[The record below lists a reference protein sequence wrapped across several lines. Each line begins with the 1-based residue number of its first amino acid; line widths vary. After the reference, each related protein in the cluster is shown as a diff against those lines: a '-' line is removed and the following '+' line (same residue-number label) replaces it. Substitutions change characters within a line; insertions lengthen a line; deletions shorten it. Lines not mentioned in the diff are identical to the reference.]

1 MFGKKDSWKTD
12 IYYHTGEFPRVE
24 AYTVPKLFKLRA
36 EQYADKVFMTRK
48 TFGVWQTYTWQEVY
62 DHVKYFHLGLI
73 KLGLKPEETVCIGGE
88 NEQQFFWAEYATLAA
103 RAKVVCLYPDMTP
116 PEVQYIFENSDT
128 VYFVGQDQEQV
139 DKVLEIRDQVP
150 NLRKIIYWDPRGMWQ
165 YKDPFLVDFEE
176 VEELGKEYARENPDL
191 FESNIDSVQR
201 EDTAVLSYTS
211 GTTGLPKGVIMTHEG
226 LIDTAYRAMMH
237 LPIKPFTEYL
247 SYISPA
253 WATEQMFGITQ
264 GLAGPMVINFPEEPE
279 TVMQNIRELG
289 AEVLVFGPRQWEGLA
304 ALVQARML
312 DAGPI
317 RRLFYRIGM
326 AVGMQVAL
334 ARTEGKKISKI
345 WKLLYPLADLLVL
358 RSLRDNLGLSKA
370 YYTFSG
376 GAAMAPDGF
385 RFFHALGVDLRNGY
399 GATEIGLLTAHMG
412 DKFSLET
419 LGRWYTSHPDF
430 GPPLEYKISEK
441 GELLVRGATGFPGYY
456 KKPEATEE
464 AMAGGWYHTGD
475 AVSMTEDGEMVYLDR
490 VKDLRK
496 LSGGHPF
503 PPQYIETRLRFS
515 PYIKDVI
522 IMGDENKDFVSSMIN
537 IDAENMGRW
546 AEKRAIPYTTF
557 ADLSQNAQVR
567 RIIQEEV
574 EKVNRALDEG
584 SRVKRFVNLP
594 KELDPDEAEL
604 TRTRKL
610 RREFIEERYKDII
623 QAIYDGDDELE
634 SEIPVKYRD
643 GRTAVV
649 KNTTY
654 INTVEQEGPA

>member
-1 MFGKKDSWKTD
+1 LFGKKDSWKTD

-24 AYTVPKLFKLRA
+24 AYTIPKLFKLRA

-48 TFGVWQTYTWQEVY
+48 NFGVWQTYTWREVY
-62 DHVKYFHLGLI
+62 DHVKYFHLGLL

-88 NEQQFFWAEYATLAA
+88 NEQQFFWAEYAALAA
-103 RAKVVCLYPDMTP
+103 RAKVACLYPDMTP
-116 PEVQYIFENSDT
+116 TEIQYILENSDT
-128 VYFVGQDQEQV
+128 VYFVGEDQEQV
-139 DKVLEIRDQVP
+139 DKVLEIRDQIP
-150 NLRKIIYWDPRGMWQ
+150 NLRKIVYWDPRGMWQ
-165 YKDPFLVDFEE
+165 YKDPFLMDFEE
-176 VEELGKEYARENPDL
+176 VEELGKEYARESPDL
-191 FESNIDSVQR
+191 FENNIESVQR
-201 EDTAVLSYTS
+201 QDTAVLSYTS

-226 LIDTAYRAMMH
+226 LMDTAYRAMMH
-237 LPIKPFTEYL
+237 LPIKPFTQYL

-253 WATEQMFGITQ
+253 WATEQFFGITQ

-279 TVMQNIRELG
+279 TVMKNIRELG
-289 AEVLVFGPRQWEGLA
+289 AEVLVFGPRQWEALA
-304 ALVQARML
+304 AFVQARML

-317 RRLFYRIGM
+317 RRFFYKIGM

-345 WKLLYPLADLLVL
+345 WKFLYPIADILVL

-385 RFFHALGVDLRNGY
+385 RFYHALGVDLRNGY
-399 GATEIGLLTAHMG
+399 GTTEIGLLTAHMG
-412 DKFSLET
+412 DKFNLET

-475 AVSMTEDGEMVYLDR
+475 AVTMTEDGEMVYLDR

-522 IMGDENKDFVSSMIN
+522 IMGDEKKEFVSSMIN

-567 RIIQEEV
+567 QIIQEEV

-623 QAIYDGDDELE
+623 QAIYGGDDELE
-634 SEIPVKYRD
+634 SEIPVKFRD

-654 INTVEQEGPA
+654 INTVE

>member
-1 MFGKKDSWKTD
+1 LFQRKKSWQKD
-12 IYYHTGEFPRVE
+12 IYYYTGQFPTVE
-24 AYTVPKLFKLRA
+24 ADTIPKFFKIRA
-36 EQYADKVFMTRK
+36 EQYADRIFMTRK
-48 TFGVWQTYTWQEVY
+48 SLGVWQTYTWREVY
-62 DHVKYFHLGLI
+62 EHVEYFHLGLL
-73 KLGLKPEETVCIGGE
+73 KLGLKPQETVCIGGE
-88 NEQQFFWAEYATLAA
+88 NEQQFFWAEYAALAA

-116 PEVQYIFENSDT
+116 QEIQYILENSDT
-128 VYFVGQDQEQV
+128 TYFVGEDQEQV
-139 DKVLEIRDQVP
+139 DKVLEIKDQVP
-150 NLRKIIYWDPRGMWQ
+150 QLRKIIYWDPRGMWQ
-165 YKDPFLVDFEE
+165 YKDPFLIDFEE
-176 VEELGKEYARENPDL
+176 VQRMGKEYAKDHPDL
-191 FESNIDSVQR
+191 FEKNIEAGQR
-201 EDTAVLSYTS
+201 QDHAVLSYTS
-211 GTTGLPKGVIMTHEG
+211 GTTGLPKGVIMTQEG
-226 LIDTAYRAMMH
+226 LIDTAYRSLMH
-237 LPIKPFTEYL
+237 MPLKPFTQYL

-253 WATEQMFGITQ
+253 WATEQMFGITM
-264 GLAGPMVINFPEEPE
+264 GLIAPMILNFPEEPE

-289 AEVLVFGPRQWEGLA
+289 AEVLVLGPRQWEGLA

-317 RRLFYRIGM
+317 RRLFYSIGM

-334 ARTEGKKISKI
+334 ARTEGKKISPLWRI
-345 WKLLYPLADLLVL
+345 LYPLADLVVL

-370 YYTFSG
+370 YYAFSG

-399 GATEIGLLTAHMG
+399 GTTEIGLLTVHMG
-412 DKFSLET
+412 DKFNLET

-430 GPPLEYKISEK
+430 GPPLEYKISED
-441 GELLVRGATGFPGYY
+441 GELLVRGATGFAGYH

-464 AMAGGWYHTGD
+464 VMADGWYHTGD
-475 AVSMTEDGEMVYLDR
+475 AVSMTEDEEMIYLDR
-490 VKDLRK
+490 VSDLRK
-496 LSGGHPF
+496 LAGGHPF

-522 IMGDENKDFVSSMIN
+522 ILGDENKEFVSSMIN

-557 ADLSQNAQVR
+557 ADLSQNSQVR
-567 RIIQEEV
+567 EIIRSEV
-574 EKVNRALDEG
+574 ERVNRALDEG

-610 RREFIEERYKDII
+610 RRGFIEERYADII
-623 QAIYDGDDELE
+623 QAIYGAEEELE
-634 SEIPVKYRD
+634 SVIPVKYRD

-649 KNTTY
+649 KNVTH
-654 INTVEQEGPA
+654 INTVE